1 MIGLFRLF
9 PRRNRK
15 SIFGSFSRET
25 NMKVLF
31 AAGALLVAAIDTQ
44 GAVLAQARVYPYC
57 LLDRSGGGAGAG
69 GEAMRCAY
77 DTMGQC
83 MASKTGN
90 TDSCIINPYL
100 TFPKRK

>member
-1 MIGLFRLF
+1 LLPEFWHVLSSGQR
-9 PRRNRK
+9 
-15 SIFGSFSRET
+15 FSRET

-31 AAGALLVAAIDTQ
+31 AASALLVAAIDMQ
-44 GAVLAQARVYPYC
+44 GAVFAQGQTRVYPYC

-90 TDSCIINPYL
+90 TDSCIVNPYL